1 MTTDLFAQVKEIPFE
16 DVLSFYG
23 IKQTRGHF
31 APCLFHGDSHPS
43 MKAYKDHGYCFVCH
57 TYVDGPKLVAQLFGL
72 SQLEGAKK
80 LAADFGLRV
89 DDVSLEEIRQRRTRA
104 EQAEKERA
112 VVFQMV
118 DSLAKM
124 YFILNTL
131 EKDYAPQKPQQLKRA
146 NKKYLLA
153 VRYKD
158 FVGSL
163 LDEWQYSRTEE
174 QERAWLGEIC
184 QNPEIYLLGKK
195 LKKLKELK
203 KEGKK

>member
-1 MTTDLFAQVKEIPFE
+1 
-16 DVLSFYG
+16 
-23 IKQTRGHF
+23 
-31 APCLFHGDSHPS
+31 